1 MYKSSA
7 SKSLVFGSV
16 NGKKQGVLYCLN
28 VHFVQH
34 YTVEMHQIFLTV
46 LLAGTLQLKREES
59 LQSS

>member
-1 MYKSSA
+1 M
-7 SKSLVFGSV
+7 SK
-16 NGKKQGVLYCLN
+16 CA
-28 VHFVQH
+28 FVQH